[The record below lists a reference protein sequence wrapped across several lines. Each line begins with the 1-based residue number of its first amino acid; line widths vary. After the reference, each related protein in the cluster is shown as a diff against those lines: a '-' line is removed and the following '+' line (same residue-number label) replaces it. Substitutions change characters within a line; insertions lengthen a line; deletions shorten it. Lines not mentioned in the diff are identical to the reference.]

1 VAPQVAPKFATSGL
15 RLHEEALAK
24 AEADAAQAS
33 LESAIKEMRDP
44 VFATP
49 ALPISTVSAAT
60 SYPSVTSFVPAVCQA
75 PRAGPAARRGAVNPF
90 SNSLSGAQPPASQ
103 IVDQSAAH
111 IASPASSTPFSTAK
125 LAVDYSSANP
135 TNEAKV
141 FAVHAEAEV
150 PADCGYSPTVQSED
164 SLYTLGGMNL
174 PMYGRRPNAM
184 QGGFGAAR
192 KSAAAVSSSTSSD
205 PLGVTVQ
212 RVVSYSTQ
220 AESNKSIP
228 ATAASKT
235 STSLP
240 YQSSL
245 SAFPSKKAVPL
256 PAAAVRGPTN
266 WLADFL
272 DDDVGA
278 LETPDD

>member
-33 LESAIKEMRDP
+33 LESAIKEM

-49 ALPISTVSAAT
+49 ALPIITVSAAT
-60 SYPSVTSFVPAVCQA
+60 SSPSVTSFVPAVCQA

-125 LAVDYSSANP
+125 LAVDYSSVNP

-141 FAVHAEAEV
+141 FAVHAEAEI

-192 KSAAAVSSSTSSD
+192 KSGAAAGSSSTSSD
-205 PLGVTVQ
+205 PLGVTVH
-212 RVVSYSTQ
+212 YSTQ

-245 SAFPSKKAVPL
+245 SAFPAKKAVPL